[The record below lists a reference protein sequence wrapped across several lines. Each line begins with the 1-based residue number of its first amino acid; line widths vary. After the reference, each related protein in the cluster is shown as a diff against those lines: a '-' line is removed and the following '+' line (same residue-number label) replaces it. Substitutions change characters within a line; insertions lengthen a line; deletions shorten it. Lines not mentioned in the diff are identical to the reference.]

1 MRKKLLILALATACV
16 TAATGCVKKDAVAP
30 TETTVEASTETE
42 AVDNTDIT
50 DPNKDETVE
59 AEDIPTYGYYATY
72 EEEIDANGLYYKAV
86 FVDMDG
92 KEFEA
97 VLPEDITIDD
107 LEVGAMY
114 SVTHSE
120 VMTMSI
126 PPIYPEVY
134 SITKLDEV
142 EQADVEAA
150 HETDSDSASESVA
163 EQKPVVDIDIDAA
176 TDGTMTIEDQ
186 ESIAAG
192 ADKKVVTET
201 ETTSNK

>member
-1 MRKKLLILALATACV
+1 MRKKLIILALATACV
-16 TAATGCVKKDAVAP
+16 TAATGCAKKDAVTP
-30 TETTVEASTETE
+30 VETTVEASTETE

-50 DPNKDETVE
+50 DQNKDETVE

-72 EEEIDANGLYYKAV
+72 EEGNDANGIYYKAV

-150 HETDSDSASESVA
+150 HETDSASESVA

-192 ADKKVVTET
+192 ADKEVVTET
-201 ETTSNK
+201 ETISNK

>member
-1 MRKKLLILALATACV
+1 MRKKLIMLALATACV
-16 TAATGCVKKDAVAP
+16 TAATGCAKKDAVTP

-72 EEEIDANGLYYKAV
+72 EEGNDANGIYYKAV

-92 KEFEA
+92 NEFEA
-97 VLPEDITIDD
+97 VLPDDITIDD

-134 SITKLDEV
+134 SITKQDEV
-142 EQADVEAA
+142 EQADMEAA
-150 HETDSDSASESVA
+150 HEADSASESVA

-176 TDGTMTIEDQ
+176 TDVTMTIEDQ
-186 ESIAAG
+186 EPIAAG
-192 ADKKVVTET
+192 ADKEVVTET

>member
-1 MRKKLLILALATACV
+1 MRKKLIILALATACV
-16 TAATGCVKKDAVAP
+16 TAATGCAKKDAVTP
-30 TETTVEASTETE
+30 VETTVEASTETE

-72 EEEIDANGLYYKAV
+72 EEGNDANGIYYKAV

-92 KEFEA
+92 NEFEA
-97 VLPEDITIDD
+97 VLPDDITIDD

-142 EQADVEAA
+142 EQADMEAA
-150 HETDSDSASESVA
+150 HEADSASESVA

-176 TDGTMTIEDQ
+176 TDVTMTIEDQ
-186 ESIAAG
+186 EPIAAG
-192 ADKKVVTET
+192 ADKEVVTET

>member
-1 MRKKLLILALATACV
+1 MRKKLIILALATACV
-16 TAATGCVKKDAVAP
+16 TAATGCAKKDAVTP
-30 TETTVEASTETE
+30 VETTVEASTETE

-72 EEEIDANGLYYKAV
+72 EEGNDANGIYYKAV

-92 KEFEA
+92 NEFEA

-142 EQADVEAA
+142 EQADMEAA
-150 HETDSDSASESVA
+150 HETDSASESVA

-176 TDGTMTIEDQ
+176 TDRTMTTEGQ

-192 ADKKVVTET
+192 ADKEVVT

>member
-1 MRKKLLILALATACV
+1 MLALATACV
-16 TAATGCVKKDAVAP
+16 TAATGCAKKDAVTQ

-42 AVDNTDIT
+42 VVDNTDII

-72 EEEIDANGLYYKAV
+72 EEGNDANGIYYKAV

-150 HETDSDSASESVA
+150 HEADSASESVA

-176 TDGTMTIEDQ
+176 TDGTITIEGQ

-192 ADKKVVTET
+192 ADKEVVTET

>member
-1 MRKKLLILALATACV
+1 MLALATACV
-16 TAATGCVKKDAVAP
+16 TAATGCAKKDAVTP

-72 EEEIDANGLYYKAV
+72 EEGNDANGIYYKAV

-92 KEFEA
+92 NEFEA

-142 EQADVEAA
+142 EQADMEAA
-150 HETDSDSASESVA
+150 HETDSASESVA
-163 EQKPVVDIDIDAA
+163 EQKPVVDIDIDSA
-176 TDGTMTIEDQ
+176 TDGTMTIEGQ

-192 ADKKVVTET
+192 ADKEVVTET

>member
-1 MRKKLLILALATACV
+1 MRKKLIILALATACV
-16 TAATGCVKKDAVAP
+16 TAATGCAKKDAVTP
-30 TETTVEASTETE
+30 VETTVEASTETE

-72 EEEIDANGLYYKAV
+72 EEGNDANGIYYKAV

-92 KEFEA
+92 NEFEA

-142 EQADVEAA
+142 EQADMEAA
-150 HETDSDSASESVA
+150 HETDSASESVA
-163 EQKPVVDIDIDAA
+163 EQKPVVDIDIDSA
-176 TDGTMTIEDQ
+176 TDGTMTIEGQ

-192 ADKKVVTET
+192 ADKEVVTET

>member
-16 TAATGCVKKDAVAP
+16 AAATGCAKKDAVTP

-72 EEEIDANGLYYKAV
+72 EEGKDANGIYYKAV

-92 KEFEA
+92 REFEA

-150 HETDSDSASESVA
+150 HETDTSSESVA

-176 TDGTMTIEDQ
+176 TEGTMTIEDQ
-186 ESIAAG
+186 ESIAA
-192 ADKKVVTET
+192 DKEVVTET
-201 ETTSNK
+201 ETTANK

>member
-1 MRKKLLILALATACV
+1 MRKKLIILALATACV
-16 TAATGCVKKDAVAP
+16 TAATGCAKKDAVTP
-30 TETTVEASTETE
+30 VETTVETSTETE

-59 AEDIPTYGYYATY
+59 AEDIPTYGYYATN
-72 EEEIDANGLYYKAV
+72 EEGNDANGIYYKAV

-92 KEFEA
+92 NEFEA

-150 HETDSDSASESVA
+150 HETDSDSESVA

-192 ADKKVVTET
+192 ADKEVVTET

>member
-16 TAATGCVKKDAVAP
+16 AAATGCAKKDAVTQ

-72 EEEIDANGLYYKAV
+72 EEGKDANGIYYKAV

-150 HETDSDSASESVA
+150 HETDPSSESVA

-186 ESIAAG
+186 KSVPAG
-192 ADKKVVTET
+192 ADKEVVTET
-201 ETTSNK
+201 ETTANK

>member
-1 MRKKLLILALATACV
+1 MKKKLIILALATACV
-16 TAATGCVKKDAVAP
+16 TAVTGCAKKDAVTP
-30 TETTVEASTETE
+30 VETTVEASTETE

-72 EEEIDANGLYYKAV
+72 EEENDANGIYYKAV

-142 EQADVEAA
+142 EQADVEAV
-150 HETDSDSASESVA
+150 HETDSDSESVA

-176 TDGTMTIEDQ
+176 TDETMTIEDQ

-192 ADKKVVTET
+192 ADKEVVTET

>member
-1 MRKKLLILALATACV
+1 MRKKLIILALATACV
-16 TAATGCVKKDAVAP
+16 TAATGCAKKDAVTP
-30 TETTVEASTETE
+30 VETTVEASTETE

-72 EEEIDANGLYYKAV
+72 EEGNDANGIYYKAV

-92 KEFEA
+92 NEFEA

-142 EQADVEAA
+142 EQADMEAA
-150 HETDSDSASESVA
+150 HETDSASESVA

-176 TDGTMTIEDQ
+176 TDGTMTIEGQ

-192 ADKKVVTET
+192 ADKEVVTET

>member
-1 MRKKLLILALATACV
+1 MRKKLIMLALATACV
-16 TAATGCVKKDAVAP
+16 TAATGCAKKDAVTQ

-72 EEEIDANGLYYKAV
+72 EEGNDANGIYYKAV

-92 KEFEA
+92 NEFEA

-142 EQADVEAA
+142 EQADMEAA
-150 HETDSDSASESVA
+150 HETDSASESVT

-192 ADKKVVTET
+192 ADKEVVTET

>member
-1 MRKKLLILALATACV
+1 MRKKLIILALATACV
-16 TAATGCVKKDAVAP
+16 TAATGCAKKDAVTP
-30 TETTVEASTETE
+30 VETTVEASTETE

-72 EEEIDANGLYYKAV
+72 EEGNDANGIYYKAV

-92 KEFEA
+92 NEFEA

-142 EQADVEAA
+142 EQADMEAA
-150 HETDSDSASESVA
+150 HETDSDSESVA

-192 ADKKVVTET
+192 ADKEVVTET

>member
-1 MRKKLLILALATACV
+1 MRKKIIIPALANACV
-16 TAATGCVKKDAVAP
+16 TAATGCAKKDAVTP
-30 TETTVEASTETE
+30 VETTVEASTETE

-72 EEEIDANGLYYKAV
+72 EEGNDANGIYYKAV

-92 KEFEA
+92 NEFEA

-142 EQADVEAA
+142 EQADMEAA
-150 HETDSDSASESVA
+150 HETDSASESVA
-163 EQKPVVDIDIDAA
+163 EQKPVVDIDIDSA
-176 TDGTMTIEDQ
+176 TDGTMTIEGQ

-192 ADKKVVTET
+192 ADKEVVTET

>member
-1 MRKKLLILALATACV
+1 MRKKLIILALATACV
-16 TAATGCVKKDAVAP
+16 TAATGCAKKDAVTP
-30 TETTVEASTETE
+30 VETTVEASTETE

-72 EEEIDANGLYYKAV
+72 EEGNDANGIYYKAV

-92 KEFEA
+92 NEFEA

-142 EQADVEAA
+142 EQADMEAA
-150 HETDSDSASESVA
+150 HETDSASESVA
-163 EQKPVVDIDIDAA
+163 EQKPVVDIDINSA
-176 TDGTMTIEDQ
+176 TDGTMTIEGQ

-192 ADKKVVTET
+192 ADKEVVTET

>member
-1 MRKKLLILALATACV
+1 MRKKLIMLALATACV
-16 TAATGCVKKDAVAP
+16 TAATGCAKKDAVTP

-72 EEEIDANGLYYKAV
+72 EEGNDANGIYYKAV

-92 KEFEA
+92 NEFEA
-97 VLPEDITIDD
+97 VLPDDITIDD

-142 EQADVEAA
+142 EQADMEAA
-150 HETDSDSASESVA
+150 HEADSASESVA

-176 TDGTMTIEDQ
+176 TDVTMTIEDL
-186 ESIAAG
+186 ETIAAG
-192 ADKKVVTET
+192 AD
-201 ETTSNK
+201 

>member
-1 MRKKLLILALATACV
+1 MRKKLIILALATACV
-16 TAATGCVKKDAVAP
+16 TAATGCAKKDAVTP
-30 TETTVEASTETE
+30 VETTVEASTETE

-72 EEEIDANGLYYKAV
+72 EEGNDANGIYYKAV

-92 KEFEA
+92 NEFEA

-142 EQADVEAA
+142 EQADMEAA
-150 HETDSDSASESVA
+150 HETDSASESVA

-176 TDGTMTIEDQ
+176 TDGTMTIEGQ

-192 ADKKVVTET
+192 ADKEVVTET
-201 ETTSNK
+201 KTTSNK

>member
-16 TAATGCVKKDAVAP
+16 AAATGCAKKDAVTP

-72 EEEIDANGLYYKAV
+72 EEGKDANGIYYKAV

-92 KEFEA
+92 REFEA

-150 HETDSDSASESVA
+150 HETDTSSESVV
-163 EQKPVVDIDIDAA
+163 EQKPVVDIDTDAA
-176 TDGTMTIEDQ
+176 TDETMTSEDQ

-192 ADKKVVTET
+192 ANKEAVTET

>member
-1 MRKKLLILALATACV
+1 MKKKLIILALATACV
-16 TAATGCVKKDAVAP
+16 TAATGCAKKDAVTP
-30 TETTVEASTETE
+30 VETTVEASTETE

-72 EEEIDANGLYYKAV
+72 EEENDANGIYYKAV

-142 EQADVEAA
+142 EQADVEAV
-150 HETDSDSASESVA
+150 HETDSDSESVA

-176 TDGTMTIEDQ
+176 TDETMTIEDQ

-192 ADKKVVTET
+192 ADKEVVTET

>member
-1 MRKKLLILALATACV
+1 MLALATACV
-16 TAATGCVKKDAVAP
+16 TAATGCAKKDAVTQ

-72 EEEIDANGLYYKAV
+72 EEGNDANGIYYKAV

-92 KEFEA
+92 NEFEA

-142 EQADVEAA
+142 EQADMEAA
-150 HETDSDSASESVA
+150 HETDSASESVT

-192 ADKKVVTET
+192 ADKEVVTET

>member
-1 MRKKLLILALATACV
+1 MRKKLIILALATACV
-16 TAATGCVKKDAVAP
+16 TVATGCAKKDAVTP
-30 TETTVEASTETE
+30 VETTVEASTETE

-50 DPNKDETVE
+50 DQNKDETVE

-72 EEEIDANGLYYKAV
+72 EEGNDANGIYYKAV

-92 KEFEA
+92 KEFET

-150 HETDSDSASESVA
+150 HETDSASESVA
-163 EQKPVVDIDIDAA
+163 EQTPVVDIDIDAA

-192 ADKKVVTET
+192 ADKEVVTET
-201 ETTSNK
+201 ETISNK

>member
-16 TAATGCVKKDAVAP
+16 TAATGCAKKDAVTP
-30 TETTVEASTETE
+30 VETTVEASTETE

-72 EEEIDANGLYYKAV
+72 EEGNDANGIYYKAV

-150 HETDSDSASESVA
+150 HETDSDSESVA
-163 EQKPVVDIDIDAA
+163 EQKPDVDIDIDAA
-176 TDGTMTIEDQ
+176 TDETMTIEDQ

-192 ADKKVVTET
+192 ADKEVVTET

>member
-16 TAATGCVKKDAVAP
+16 TAATGCAKKDAVTP
-30 TETTVEASTETE
+30 VETTVEASTETE

-72 EEEIDANGLYYKAV
+72 EEENDANGIYYKAV

-150 HETDSDSASESVA
+150 HETDSDSDSESVA

-192 ADKKVVTET
+192 ADKEVVTET

>member
-1 MRKKLLILALATACV
+1 MRKKLIILALATACV
-16 TAATGCVKKDAVAP
+16 TAATGCAKKDAVTP
-30 TETTVEASTETE
+30 VETTVEASTETA
-42 AVDNTDIT
+42 AVDNTNIT

-72 EEEIDANGLYYKAV
+72 EEGNDANGIYYKAV

-97 VLPEDITIDD
+97 VLPEDITVDD

-150 HETDSDSASESVA
+150 HETDSDSESVA

-176 TDGTMTIEDQ
+176 TDGTMTTEDQ

-192 ADKKVVTET
+192 ADKEVVTET

>member
-1 MRKKLLILALATACV
+1 MKKKLLILALATACV
-16 TAATGCVKKDAVAP
+16 TAATGCAKKDAVTP

-72 EEEIDANGLYYKAV
+72 EEGKDANGIYYKAV

-92 KEFEA
+92 REFEA

-150 HETDSDSASESVA
+150 HETDASSESVA

-192 ADKKVVTET
+192 ADKEVVTET

>member
-1 MRKKLLILALATACV
+1 MKKKLIILALATACV
-16 TAATGCVKKDAVAP
+16 TAATGCAKKDAVTP
-30 TETTVEASTETE
+30 VETTVEASTETE

-72 EEEIDANGLYYKAV
+72 EEGNDANGIYYKAV

-150 HETDSDSASESVA
+150 HETDSDSDSESVA

-176 TDGTMTIEDQ
+176 TDETMTIEDQ

-192 ADKKVVTET
+192 ADKEVVTET

>member
-1 MRKKLLILALATACV
+1 MRKKLIILALATACV
-16 TAATGCVKKDAVAP
+16 TAATGCAKKDAVTP
-30 TETTVEASTETE
+30 LETTVEASTETE

-72 EEEIDANGLYYKAV
+72 EEGNDANGIYYKAV

-92 KEFEA
+92 NEFEA

-142 EQADVEAA
+142 EQADMEAA
-150 HETDSDSASESVA
+150 HETDSASESVA
-163 EQKPVVDIDIDAA
+163 EQKPVVDIDIDSA
-176 TDGTMTIEDQ
+176 TDGTMTIEGQ

-192 ADKKVVTET
+192 ADKEVVTET

>member
-1 MRKKLLILALATACV
+1 MRKKLIILALATACV
-16 TAATGCVKKDAVAP
+16 TAATGCAKKDAVTP
-30 TETTVEASTETE
+30 VETTVEASTETE

-72 EEEIDANGLYYKAV
+72 EEGNDANGIYYKAV

-150 HETDSDSASESVA
+150 HETDSDSESVA

-192 ADKKVVTET
+192 ADKEVVTET

>member
-1 MRKKLLILALATACV
+1 MLALATACV
-16 TAATGCVKKDAVAP
+16 TAATGCAKKDAVTP

-72 EEEIDANGLYYKAV
+72 EEGNDANGIYYKAV

-92 KEFEA
+92 NEFEA
-97 VLPEDITIDD
+97 VLPDDITIDD

-142 EQADVEAA
+142 EQADMETA
-150 HETDSDSASESVA
+150 HEADSASESVA

-176 TDGTMTIEDQ
+176 TDVTMTIEDQ
-186 ESIAAG
+186 EPIAAG
-192 ADKKVVTET
+192 ADKEVVTET